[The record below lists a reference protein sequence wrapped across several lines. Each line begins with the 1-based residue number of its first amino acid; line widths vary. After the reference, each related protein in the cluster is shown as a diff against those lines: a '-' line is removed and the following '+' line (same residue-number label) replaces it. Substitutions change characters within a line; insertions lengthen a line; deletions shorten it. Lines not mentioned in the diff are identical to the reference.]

1 MVDSMLENGI
11 DSLFNSAHM
20 VDSKIKDLIMGGKSI
35 KSREENVGENV
46 CYPRVGKPF
55 LK

>member
-20 VDSKIKDLIMGGKSI
+20 VDSKIKYLIMGGKSI